1 MKEVK
6 TPKKPLAIYYTIV
19 LLLLLLLNVVL
30 VPWMNERQIK
40 EVDYGTFMSM
50 TEEKNIGKVDIESN
64 QIIFTDKDNTQVYKT
79 GLMDDSGLTE
89 RLYTAGAEFSS
100 EIVEQGSPILS
111 FLICF
116 LGCYIVATFVIHL
129 ICYVFELPVLRHLD
143 ALMGGVFGLARGV
156 LLLFILFALVPIIQA
171 VVPVQQLT
179 DILNASRLAPLF
191 DSKLILSILGA

>member
-89 RLYTAGAEFSS
+89 RLYTAGAEFSQRDRGTGVS
-100 EIVEQGSPILS
+100 GPQLS
-111 FLICF
+111 DL
-116 LGCYIVATFVIHL
+116 VRAAHH
-129 ICYVFELPVLRHLD
+129 PVHR
-143 ALMGGVFGLARGV
+143 AG
-156 LLLFILFALVPIIQA
+156 
-171 VVPVQQLT
+171 QLYE
-179 DILNASRLAPLF
+179 
-191 DSKLILSILGA
+191 